1 MRKLIATAEQNRLP
15 VRVGDGK
22 CLVNLPCAEWILF
35 HEISGYSQLHLTA
48 SKGAEELLTRTYDLQ
63 PTKAGYY
70 LTDVDA
76 ASGFIPMLSDSL
88 AALGA
93 SQCKDGLEELALRL
107 KSMASTEQRTESV
120 KRIGQDKLRQLLLAC
135 IGECEISGVRNKD
148 LLVVSHIKPWEDC
161 VDADDRLDPENVL
174 LLAANWDAL
183 FDKKYISFDPET
195 GRMLKAER
203 ISEETLRQFGVPE
216 CWRETVGIHVKTD
229 RRKAYLKWHNRKMAE
244 EDKKAL
250 AFNWSPEF
258 V

>member
-1 MRKLIATAEQNRLP
+1 MRKIIAAAEQKHLS

-22 CLVNLPCAEWILF
+22 CLVNLPCSEWILF
-35 HEISGYSQLHLTA
+35 RMIAGYSQLHLTA

-70 LTDVDA
+70 LTDEDT
-76 ASGFIPMLSDSL
+76 ASGFIPMLSDSI

-93 SQCKDGLEELALRL
+93 SQCKNGLEELASRL
-107 KSMASTEQRTESV
+107 KSMANTEQRTESV

-148 LLVVSHIKPWEDC
+148 LLVASHIKPWEAC
-161 VDADDRLDPENVL
+161 ADANDRLDPENVL

-195 GRMLKAER
+195 GRMIKAER

-216 CWRETVGIHVKTD
+216 CWRETIGIHVKTD
-229 RRKAYLKWHNRKMAE
+229 RRKEYLKWHNRKMAE
-244 EDKKAL
+244 ADKAVL
-250 AFNWSPEF
+250 AVSELSET